1 MSTPNASQGQW
12 KTAFAFL
19 LVFVFVGL
27 ALRHAR
33 NEVDLQRAADAGSWS
48 LTEDS
53 FPDWFPQTLT
63 PALKELQ
70 QIPSR
75 IPHDSVH
82 WRDHVRSQLLEN
94 PWVHSVGSIE
104 RQMGRISF
112 SAVLRR
118 PVVAVRC
125 PGGHLLVTP
134 EGRVIDYEEGYT
146 LDPHWRIPEY
156 SSMGGNANV
165 EANLS
170 TLPAGDEWS
179 QLLTLVGDLF
189 DHGILSDHSGF
200 VEELRWSPQNDGGFW
215 YLICEGG
222 LRLAWGKATGSGS
235 RLPGSVRDKITAMR
249 KVIADKDRLVPL
261 ATSIDE
267 ISLFAGPNPI
277 VTQR

>member
-1 MSTPNASQGQW
+1 MNASTTSQRQW
-12 KTAFAFL
+12 IPA
-19 LVFVFVGL
+19 FVFIMVLIIAGL
-27 ALRHAR
+27 AFRHAR

-48 LTEDS
+48 LTQDS
-53 FPDWFPQTLT
+53 FPDWFPDSLT
-63 PALKELQ
+63 PALEELQ

-104 RQMGRISF
+104 RQLGVISF
-112 SAVLRR
+112 SAILRR

-125 PGGHLLVTP
+125 SGGHLLVTP
-134 EGRVIDYEEGYT
+134 EGNVIDYEEGYT

-165 EANLS
+165 DSSLS
-170 TLPAGDEWS
+170 VLPSGEEWE

-200 VEELRWSPQNDGGFW
+200 VEELRWTPQEEGGFW

-261 ATSIDE
+261 ASSIDE

>member
-1 MSTPNASQGQW
+1 M
-12 KTAFAFL
+12 
-19 LVFVFVGL
+19 
-27 ALRHAR
+27 
-33 NEVDLQRAADAGSWS
+33 
-48 LTEDS
+48 
-53 FPDWFPQTLT
+53 
-63 PALKELQ
+63 
-70 QIPSR
+70 
-75 IPHDSVH
+75 
-82 WRDHVRSQLLEN
+82 
-94 PWVHSVGSIE
+94 
-104 RQMGRISF
+104 
-112 SAVLRR
+112 
-118 PVVAVRC
+118 
-125 PGGHLLVTP
+125 TP